1 MIYGKL
7 LEANAESKGRRFN
20 VVLIQEGLG
29 NLGSCYYYSRQALES
44 AIALFEGAKCFAN
57 HPDRIEMQA
66 RPERDIGDIV
76 GHFENIK
83 LVETNG
89 RAELHGELVLLDDLK
104 GQEVSARFKHALE
117 FNQKYP
123 DKEFIGLSINAYG
136 DSETKSIDEVIK
148 LAPESAREKL
158 REAKAQNIS
167 QVSYCTVFE
176 KAVSCDVVTT
186 AGAGG
191 KITNL
196 IEGNMGKI
204 SKNTKKVIREADG
217 EVVPPAHDDKAQ
229 DIELIKSMIDKYGK
243 GEASEEEKAT
253 VEKML
258 QACKASTESD
268 EEETEEGKA
277 KREADEA
284 AKKEADEKASKE
296 AEEAKTESAKLLG
309 RVAML
314 EAELNSNKLEKHVA
328 KKMSECK
335 LPESAK
341 KLFIENNKSKDIAD
355 FDKSFDLFL
364 LGAGVKVASHSYQIN
379 DKNVGNIQESGFDL
393 NKYKK

>member
-7 LEANAESKGRRFN
+7 LEANLESKGKRFK

-29 NLGSCYYYSRQALES
+29 NLGSCYYYSRQSLES
-44 AIALFEGAKCFAN
+44 AISLFEGAKCFAN
-57 HPDRIEMQA
+57 HPDRIEMQT

-76 GHFENIK
+76 GHFENIV

-89 RAELHGELVLLDDLK
+89 RAELQGELVLLDDVK
-104 GQEVSARFKHALE
+104 AQEVSARFKHALE

-123 DKEFIGLSINAYG
+123 DKEFIGLSINAFG
-136 DSETKSIDEVIK
+136 DSKSMSIDEAIK
-148 LAPESAREKL
+148 LAPESAKEKL
-158 REAKAQNIS
+158 REAKSKNIN
-167 QVSYCTVFE
+167 QVSYCTSFE

-196 IEGNMGKI
+196 IEAENM
-204 SKNTKKVIREADG
+204 KKRSGMKEAD
-217 EVVPPAHDDKAQ
+217 EVTTPAAGHDDKAQ
-229 DIELIKSMIDKYGK
+229 DIELIKSMIDKYAK
-243 GEASEEEKAT
+243 GDASDEEKAT

-258 QACKASTESD
+258 QACKAKESD
-268 EEETEEGKA
+268 KEMTDEEKA
-277 KREADEA
+277 KKEADEA
-284 AKKEADEKASKE
+284 AKKETDEKSAKE

-314 EAELNSNKLEKHVA
+314 EAELNQTKLEKHVS
-328 KKMSECK
+328 KKMLECK

-341 KLFIENNKSKDIAD
+341 KVFMENNKSKDVAE
-355 FDKSFDLFL
+355 FDKSFNLFL
-364 LGAGVKVASHSYQIN
+364 LGAGVKTEDSSYMTN
-379 DKNVGNIQESGFDL
+379 DKNVGGMKESGFDL